1 MRLVWLGVVASVV
14 ATSGWAQAKGPIDL
28 TAVRMV
34 DLSHELAADAPAWP
48 GLRFPFRLDTVVAND
63 RAAMFNVF
71 TPEHF
76 GTHLDAPRHASGTGL
91 TTERVPLDR
100 LIAPAVVVDVTA
112 AVGQTADYQVSPA
125 DLARHE
131 ARHGRITPGS
141 FVLIKTGWAVRWGQ
155 ASYFGAE
162 TSSGKTVLHFPSLG
176 VEAARVL
183 VERGVAGVGVD
194 CPSTDY
200 GAAPSF
206 DVHGVLGAA
215 GIPAIENLADLS
227 EVPATGAVVVALPPK
242 IKGGSGGPIRVVA
255 LIPKSR

>member
-1 MRLVWLGVVASVV
+1 MRFLWGMLGAIAGVSTVA
-14 ATSGWAQAKGPIDL
+14 AQSKGPVDL
-28 TAVRMV
+28 SAVRMI
-34 DLSHELAADAPAWP
+34 DLSHELASDAPAWP

-76 GTHLDAPRHASGTGL
+76 GTHLDAPRHASGAGL
-91 TTERVPLDR
+91 TTERVPLER

-112 AVGQTADYQVSPA
+112 AVGQNADYGVTPA

-131 ARHGRITPGS
+131 ARYGRIPAGS
-141 FVLIKTGWAVRWGQ
+141 FVLIKTGWGSRWGQ
-155 ASYFGAE
+155 ASYFGADS
-162 TSSGKTVLHFPSLG
+162 SSGRTVLHFPSLG

-183 VERGVAGVGVD
+183 AERGVAGVGVD
-194 CPSTDY
+194 CPSTDV

-206 DVHGVLGAA
+206 EVHGVFGAA

-227 EVPATGAVVVALPPK
+227 EVPAIGAVLVALPPK